1 MKPIIGI
8 AANERPM
15 IEEAEHWLSYT
26 PKNFVTHIQQAQGIP
41 LLLPMGVVED
51 AATYISKIDKLLL
64 AGGHDVSPVHYG
76 EDPHPLIQGIH
87 PDRDVF
93 ELALIKEAV
102 AQNKPIFGICRGM
115 QLLNVAFGGSLYQ
128 DLSLIDH
135 PTIKHVQLPTFFQFP
150 THGVKIKEDSRL
162 AALLGTT
169 YHVNSF
175 HHQAVKTVADDFNVI
190 ATAPD
195 GVVEAIESTAYG
207 APILGI
213 QWHPELAA
221 HKLPSEQS
229 IFNFLVQE
237 F

>member
-128 DLSLIDH
+128 DLFDRSPNDQTRAIADVLSIPYTSGKNQGRQSFGCSFRH
-135 PTIKHVQLPTFFQFP
+135 NLSRQFFSSPSGQ
-150 THGVKIKEDSRL
+150 
-162 AALLGTT
+162 
-169 YHVNSF
+169 NSC
-175 HHQAVKTVADDFNVI
+175 
-190 ATAPD
+190 
-195 GVVEAIESTAYG
+195 G
-207 APILGI
+207 
-213 QWHPELAA
+213 
-221 HKLPSEQS
+221 
-229 IFNFLVQE
+229 
-237 F
+237 